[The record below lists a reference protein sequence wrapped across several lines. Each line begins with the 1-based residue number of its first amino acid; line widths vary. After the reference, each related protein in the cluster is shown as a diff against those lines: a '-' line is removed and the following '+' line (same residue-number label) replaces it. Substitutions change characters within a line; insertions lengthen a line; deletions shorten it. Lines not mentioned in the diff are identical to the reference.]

1 MSRRR
6 RDDSDTDASSVAF
19 LDVISCGFGAMIL
32 LLLITDS
39 SPPTSVESAVVPQGM
54 PILDLQQQ
62 LFEIRGETTVV
73 NRDLN
78 AKREQL
84 SASQERIANLQRE
97 LYAVQGRYNSSTS
110 IADEVVV
117 EAQRLASAKQ
127 SLTAEMERLLG
138 QEFTR
143 RNNLVG
149 GIPVDSEYIIFVIDT
164 SGSMFQNAWPKLL
177 QTINDTLDVYPEVKG
192 IQIMNDMGDYMFDS
206 FRGQWIPDTPARRAT
221 IMSTLRNWNPF
232 SNSSPV
238 EGVTAAINTY
248 YQPDH
253 KISIYVMGD
262 DFQQG
267 GSVTQVLRT
276 IDRLNAKDA
285 NGNPMVRIHGVG
297 FPVIFALEPRYHQS
311 VYRYANL
318 MRELTQRNGGTFVGL
333 NSFE

>member
-1 MSRRR
+1 MPRRR
-6 RDDSDTDASSVAF
+6 NDSDTDASSIAF
-19 LDVISCGFGAMIL
+19 LDVISWVFGAMV
-32 LLLITDS
+32 LLLIITDS
-39 SPPTSVESAVVPQGM
+39 TPPASIESALVPQEA

-84 SASQERIANLQRE
+84 SAYEERIANLQRE
-97 LYAVQGRYNSSTS
+97 LFAVQGRYNSSTS
-110 IADEVVV
+110 IADERVV

-192 IQIMNDMGDYMFDS
+192 IQVMNDMGDYMFDS
-206 FRGQWIPDTPARRAT
+206 FRGQWIGDTPEQRAV
-221 IMSTLRNWNPF
+221 IMRTLRNWNPF

-248 YQPDH
+248 YQPDR

-285 NGNPMVRIHGVG
+285 DGNPMVRIHAVG

-311 VYRYANL
+311 VYRFANL
-318 MRELTQRNGGTFVGL
+318 MREMTQRNGGTFVGL

>member
-6 RDDSDTDASSVAF
+6 SDDSDTDASSIAF

-84 SASQERIANLQRE
+84 SAYQERIANLQRE

-110 IADEVVV
+110 IADERIV
-117 EAQRLASAKQ
+117 EAQRLSSAKQ

-206 FRGQWIPDTPARRAT
+206 FRGQWIPDTPARRTT
-221 IMSTLRNWNPF
+221 IMNTLRNWR
-232 SNSSPV
+232 
-238 EGVTAAINTY
+238 
-248 YQPDH
+248 DR
-253 KISIYVMGD
+253 K
-262 DFQQG
+262 
-267 GSVTQVLRT
+267 SVV
-276 IDRLNAKDA
+276 
-285 NGNPMVRIHGVG
+285 
-297 FPVIFALEPRYHQS
+297 
-311 VYRYANL
+311 
-318 MRELTQRNGGTFVGL
+318 
-333 NSFE
+333 

>member
-1 MSRRR
+1 MS
-6 RDDSDTDASSVAF
+6 F

-32 LLLITDS
+32 LLLITDA
-39 SPPTSVESAVVPQGM
+39 SPTVTVESSVVPQEL
-54 PILDLQQQ
+54 PITDLQQQ
-62 LFEIRGETTVV
+62 LFQIRGETQVV

-84 SASQERIANLQRE
+84 SAFQDRIANLRRE
-97 LYAVQGRYNSSTS
+97 LSTIQGQFNASDS
-110 IADEVVV
+110 IAEERIQ
-117 EAQRLASAKQ
+117 EAEQLAAAKQ
-127 SLTAEMERLLG
+127 SLTDEMQRLLG
-138 QEFTR
+138 VDSTR
-143 RNNLVG
+143 KNNLVG

-177 QTINDTLDVYPEVKG
+177 DVVVDTLDVYPEVKG

-206 FRGQWIPDTPARRAT
+206 FRGQWIPDTPARRQT
-221 IMSTLRNWNPF
+221 IISTLRNWSPF

-248 YQPDH
+248 YAPDK

-262 DFQQG
+262 DFQPG
-267 GSVTQVLRT
+267 GSITNVIET
-276 IDRLNAKDA
+276 IDRLNAKDE

-311 VYRYANL
+311 AYRYANL

>member
-1 MSRRR
+1 MS
-6 RDDSDTDASSVAF
+6 F

-32 LLLITDS
+32 LLLITDA
-39 SPPTSVESAVVPQGM
+39 SPTVTVESSVVPQQL
-54 PILDLQQQ
+54 PITDLQQQ
-62 LFEIRGETTVV
+62 LFQIRGETQVV

-84 SASQERIANLQRE
+84 SAFQDRIANLRRE
-97 LYAVQGRYNSSTS
+97 LSTIQGQFNASDS
-110 IADEVVV
+110 IAEERIQ
-117 EAQRLASAKQ
+117 EAEQLAAAKQ
-127 SLTAEMERLLG
+127 SLTDEMQRLMG
-138 QEFTR
+138 VDTTR
-143 RNNLVG
+143 KNNLVG

-177 QTINDTLDVYPEVKG
+177 DVVVDTLDVYPEVKG

-206 FRGQWIPDTPARRAT
+206 FRGQWIPDTPARRQT
-221 IMSTLRNWNPF
+221 IISTLRNWSPF

-248 YQPDH
+248 YAPDK

-262 DFQQG
+262 DFQPG
-267 GSVTQVLRT
+267 GSITNVIET
-276 IDRLNAKDA
+276 IDRLNAKDE

-311 VYRYANL
+311 AYRYANL

>member
-1 MSRRR
+1 MS
-6 RDDSDTDASSVAF
+6 F

-32 LLLITDS
+32 LLLITDA
-39 SPPTSVESAVVPQGM
+39 SPTVTVESSVVPQQL
-54 PILDLQQQ
+54 PITDLQQQ
-62 LFEIRGETTVV
+62 LFQIRGETQVV

-84 SASQERIANLQRE
+84 SAVQDRIANLRRE
-97 LYAVQGRYNSSTS
+97 LSTIQGQFNASDS
-110 IADEVVV
+110 IAEERIQ
-117 EAQRLASAKQ
+117 EAEQLAAAKQ
-127 SLTAEMERLLG
+127 SLTDEMQRLMG
-138 QEFTR
+138 VDTTR
-143 RNNLVG
+143 KNNLVG

-177 QTINDTLDVYPEVKG
+177 DVVVDTLDVYPEVKG

-206 FRGQWIPDTPARRAT
+206 FRGQWIPDTPARRQT
-221 IMSTLRNWNPF
+221 IISTLRNWSPF

-248 YQPDH
+248 YAPDK

-262 DFQQG
+262 DFQPG
-267 GSVTQVLRT
+267 GSITHVIET
-276 IDRLNAKDA
+276 IDRLNAKDE

-311 VYRYANL
+311 AYRYANL

>member
-1 MSRRR
+1 MRRR
-6 RDDSDTDASSVAF
+6 TDDSAESSAMSF

-32 LLLITDS
+32 LLLITDA
-39 SPPTSVESAVVPQGM
+39 SPTVTVESSVVQQEL
-54 PILDLQQQ
+54 PITDLQQQ
-62 LFEIRGETTVV
+62 LFQIRGETQVV

-84 SASQERIANLQRE
+84 SAFQDRIANLRRE
-97 LYAVQGRYNSSTS
+97 LSAIQGQFNASDS
-110 IADEVVV
+110 IAEERIQ
-117 EAQRLASAKQ
+117 EAEQLASAKQ
-127 SLTAEMERLLG
+127 SLTDEMQRLMG
-138 QEFTR
+138 VDTTR
-143 RNNLVG
+143 KNNLVG

-177 QTINDTLDVYPEVKG
+177 DVVVDTLDVYPEVKG

-206 FRGQWIPDTPARRAT
+206 FRGQWIPDTPARRQT
-221 IMSTLRNWNPF
+221 IISTLRNWSPF

-248 YQPDH
+248 YSPDK

-262 DFQQG
+262 DFQPG
-267 GSVTQVLRT
+267 GSITNVIET
-276 IDRLNAKDA
+276 IDRLNAKDE

-311 VYRYANL
+311 AYRYANL

>member
-1 MSRRR
+1 MRKR
-6 RDDSDTDASSVAF
+6 RDDSDASSIAF

-39 SPPTSVESAVVPQGM
+39 SPIVTIEAALVPQEL
-54 PILDLQQQ
+54 PVSNLQAQ
-62 LFEIRGETTVV
+62 LFEIRGETQVV

-84 SASQERIANLQRE
+84 SAFQDRIANLRRE
-97 LYAVQGRYNSSTS
+97 LYAVQGRFESSNSV
-110 IADEVVV
+110 ADERII
-117 EAQRLASAKQ
+117 EAQTLASAKQ
-127 SLTAEMERLLG
+127 SLTDEMQRLLG
-138 QEFTR
+138 EDSTR

-164 SGSMFQNAWPKLL
+164 SGSMFQNAWPKLID
-177 QTINDTLDVYPEVKG
+177 TIVNTLDVYPEVKG
-192 IQIMNDMGDYMFDS
+192 IQIMNDMGDYMFNS
-206 FRGQWIPDTPARRAT
+206 FRGQWIPDTPARRST
-221 IMSTLRNWNPF
+221 IISTLRNWSPF

-248 YQPDH
+248 YAPDK

-262 DFQQG
+262 DFQPG
-267 GSVTQVLRT
+267 GSITQVLRT

-285 NGNPMVRIHGVG
+285 DGNPMVRIHGVG
-297 FPVIFALEPRYHQS
+297 FPVIFSLEARYHQS
-311 VYRYANL
+311 AYRFANL

-333 NSFE
+333 NSFR

>member
-1 MSRRR
+1 MS
-6 RDDSDTDASSVAF
+6 F

-32 LLLITDS
+32 LLLITDA
-39 SPPTSVESAVVPQGM
+39 SPTVTVESSVVQQEL
-54 PILDLQQQ
+54 PITDLQQQ
-62 LFEIRGETTVV
+62 LFQIRGETQVV

-84 SASQERIANLQRE
+84 SAFQDRIANLRRE
-97 LYAVQGRYNSSTS
+97 LSAIQGQFNASDS
-110 IADEVVV
+110 IAEERIQ
-117 EAQRLASAKQ
+117 EAEQLASAKQ
-127 SLTAEMERLLG
+127 SLTDEMQRLMG
-138 QEFTR
+138 VDTTR
-143 RNNLVG
+143 KNNLVG

-177 QTINDTLDVYPEVKG
+177 DVVVDTLDVYPEVKG

-206 FRGQWIPDTPARRAT
+206 FRGQWIPDTPARRQT
-221 IMSTLRNWNPF
+221 IISTLRNWSPF

-248 YQPDH
+248 YSPDK

-262 DFQQG
+262 DFQPG
-267 GSVTQVLRT
+267 GSITNVIET
-276 IDRLNAKDA
+276 IDRLNAKDE

-311 VYRYANL
+311 AYRYANL

>member
-1 MSRRR
+1 MS
-6 RDDSDTDASSVAF
+6 F

-32 LLLITDS
+32 LLLITDA
-39 SPPTSVESAVVPQGM
+39 SPTVTVESSVVPQQL
-54 PILDLQQQ
+54 PITDLQQQ
-62 LFEIRGETTVV
+62 LFQIRGETQVV

-84 SASQERIANLQRE
+84 SAVQDRIANLRRE
-97 LYAVQGRYNSSTS
+97 LSTIQGQFNASDS
-110 IADEVVV
+110 IAEERIQ
-117 EAQRLASAKQ
+117 EAEQLAAAKQ
-127 SLTAEMERLLG
+127 SLTDEMQRLMG
-138 QEFTR
+138 VDTTR
-143 RNNLVG
+143 KNNLVG

-177 QTINDTLDVYPEVKG
+177 DVVVDTLDVYPEVKG

-206 FRGQWIPDTPARRAT
+206 FRGQWIPDTPARRQT
-221 IMSTLRNWNPF
+221 IISTLRNWSPF

-248 YQPDH
+248 YAPDK

-262 DFQQG
+262 DFQPG
-267 GSVTQVLRT
+267 GSITNVIET
-276 IDRLNAKDA
+276 IDRLNAKDE

-311 VYRYANL
+311 AYRYANL

>member
-1 MSRRR
+1 MRRR
-6 RDDSDTDASSVAF
+6 TDDSAESSAMSF

-32 LLLITDS
+32 LLLITDA
-39 SPPTSVESAVVPQGM
+39 SPTVTVESSVVPQEL
-54 PILDLQQQ
+54 PITDLQQQ
-62 LFEIRGETTVV
+62 LFQIRGETQVV

-84 SASQERIANLQRE
+84 SAFQDRIANLRRE
-97 LYAVQGRYNSSTS
+97 LSTIQGQFNASDS
-110 IADEVVV
+110 IAEERIQ
-117 EAQRLASAKQ
+117 EAEQLAAAKQ
-127 SLTAEMERLLG
+127 SLTDEMQRLLG
-138 QEFTR
+138 VDSTR
-143 RNNLVG
+143 KNNLVG

-177 QTINDTLDVYPEVKG
+177 DVIVDTLDVYPEVKG

-206 FRGQWIPDTPARRAT
+206 FRGQWIPDTPVRRQT
-221 IMSTLRNWNPF
+221 IISTLRSWNPF

-248 YQPDH
+248 YAPDK

-262 DFQQG
+262 DFQPG
-267 GSVTQVLRT
+267 GSITNVIET
-276 IDRLNAKDA
+276 IDRLNAKDE

-311 VYRYANL
+311 AYRYANL

>member
-1 MSRRR
+1 MTRKRP
-6 RDDSDTDASSVAF
+6 DDTESSSMAF

-32 LLLITDS
+32 LLLITKTSPTQDS
-39 SPPTSVESAVVPQGM
+39 EAAIVPPQQ
-54 PILDLQQQ
+54 PINELQAK
-62 LFEIRGETTVV
+62 LFEIRGETEIV

-84 SASQERIANLQRE
+84 SAYQDRIANLRRE
-97 LYAVQGRYNSSTS
+97 LYAVQGRFDSTDS
-110 IADEVVV
+110 VAEERIA
-117 EAQRLASAKQ
+117 EADKLAKAKQ
-127 SLTAEMERLLG
+127 SLTDEMQRLLG
-138 QEFTR
+138 DEYTR
-143 RNNLVG
+143 KSNLVG

-177 QTINDTLDVYPEVKG
+177 DVIVNTLDVYPEVKG

-206 FRGQWIPDTPARRAT
+206 FRGQWIPDTPARRST
-221 IMSTLRNWNPF
+221 IISTLRNWSPF

-248 YQPDH
+248 YAPDK

-262 DFQQG
+262 DFQPG
-267 GSVTQVLRT
+267 GSITRVIET

-285 NGNPMVRIHGVG
+285 DGNPMVRIHGIG
-297 FPVIFALEPRYHQS
+297 FPVIFALESRYHPS

>member
-1 MSRRR
+1 
-6 RDDSDTDASSVAF
+6 
-19 LDVISCGFGAMIL
+19 
-32 LLLITDS
+32 
-39 SPPTSVESAVVPQGM
+39 
-54 PILDLQQQ
+54 
-62 LFEIRGETTVV
+62 
-73 NRDLN
+73 
-78 AKREQL
+78 
-84 SASQERIANLQRE
+84 
-97 LYAVQGRYNSSTS
+97 
-110 IADEVVV
+110 
-117 EAQRLASAKQ
+117 
-127 SLTAEMERLLG
+127 MERLLG

-285 NGNPMVRIHGVG
+285 DGNPMVRIHGVG

>member
-1 MSRRR
+1 MRKRRN
-6 RDDSDTDASSVAF
+6 DSESSSIAF

-39 SPPTSVESAVVPQGM
+39 SPPVTLEAALVPQDA
-54 PILDLQQQ
+54 PIVDLQAQ
-62 LFEIRGETTVV
+62 LFEIRGETRIV
-73 NRDLN
+73 NQDMD

-84 SASQERIANLQRE
+84 SAFQERIANLRRE
-97 LYAVQGRYNSSTS
+97 LYSVQGRFNSSDS
-110 IADEVVV
+110 VADERIV
-117 EAQRLASAKQ
+117 EAQNLASAKQ

-143 RNNLVG
+143 QNNLVG

-164 SGSMFQNAWPKLL
+164 SGSMFQNAWPRL
-177 QTINDTLDVYPEVKG
+177 IDVIVDTLDVYPNVKG

-206 FRGQWIPDTPARRAT
+206 FRGQWIPDTPARRNT
-221 IMSTLRNWNPF
+221 IINTLRNWSPF

-248 YQPDH
+248 YAPDR

-262 DFQQG
+262 DFQPG
-267 GSVTQVLRT
+267 RSITQVLRT
-276 IDRLNAKDA
+276 IDRLNGKDE
-285 NGNPMVRIHGVG
+285 NGNPMVRIHAIG
-297 FPVIFALEPRYHQS
+297 FPVIFALEPRYRQS
-311 VYRYANL
+311 AYRFANL

-333 NSFE
+333 NSFD